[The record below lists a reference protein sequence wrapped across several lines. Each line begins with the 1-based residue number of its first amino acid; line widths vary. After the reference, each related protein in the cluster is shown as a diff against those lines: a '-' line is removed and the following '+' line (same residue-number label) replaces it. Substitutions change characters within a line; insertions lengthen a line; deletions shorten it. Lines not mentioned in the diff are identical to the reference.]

1 VKSVLV
7 EFARLKNLNTG
18 ILRAGDD
25 YLCSAGPLPVRQVA
39 MNVDQLPFNKLM
51 KSLRYE
57 KASEERR
64 RQALDTLAQKAT
76 ELLDSATDR
85 KDTLGAALAA
95 GANALQQIDFVAN
108 AAELSAMPFEAALAK
123 DGKPLFLSGGGVVFT
138 RRVRGAFVDRQPA
151 WPIRPRVLFAWSSAG
166 GVVPQD
172 EHRRALLDA
181 LEPWLPARLSDRSDV
196 LVEIG
201 NAKLRDIKAAVDNA
215 ANASKGFTHVHM
227 LAHGTPVAGDDDDR
241 FGVALNHPIEGVD
254 AVKPEDL
261 AKALT
266 AITSTSVV
274 VTLAACDLAN
284 ATDSINPAKSVAH
297 ELHVSGIPVVIA
309 SQLPLTID
317 GSIILATRF
326 YRDILGGRDVRAALH
341 ATRVELYENS
351 DKAGHDW
358 VSLVGYVQLNE
369 GYADFLKN
377 ISLQAR
383 LASLENLRDKAVILA
398 GSGAGKSELASL
410 RDALKREIRDLE
422 IQLASNNE
430 GTALDENVGLLGSA
444 EKRLAEF
451 CFAQFYDE
459 NGRQASREALERALK
474 WYRRAF
480 KMNPSHHW
488 SAVQY
493 LALDAALNGK
503 LDRKDWKTAYRAAE
517 VDRVREAEFWAHGS
531 LVELALLGRIID
543 ERTDETAEVYLA
555 EMRERV
561 GRLAEAPRHDPFTAT
576 RLQLRRYVDWWR
588 QDQGFFAGTPDLAS
602 DAARLADLL
611 QAAT

>member
-1 VKSVLV
+1 
-7 EFARLKNLNTG
+7 
-18 ILRAGDD
+18 
-25 YLCSAGPLPVRQVA
+25 
-39 MNVDQLPFNKLM
+39 
-51 KSLRYE
+51 
-57 KASEERR
+57 
-64 RQALDTLAQKAT
+64 
-76 ELLDSATDR
+76 
-85 KDTLGAALAA
+85 
-95 GANALQQIDFVAN
+95 
-108 AAELSAMPFEAALAK
+108 
-123 DGKPLFLSGGGVVFT
+123 
-138 RRVRGAFVDRQPA
+138 
-151 WPIRPRVLFAWSSAG
+151 
-166 GVVPQD
+166 
-172 EHRRALLDA
+172 
-181 LEPWLPARLSDRSDV
+181 
-196 LVEIG
+196 
-201 NAKLRDIKAAVDNA
+201 
-215 ANASKGFTHVHM
+215 
-227 LAHGTPVAGDDDDR
+227 
-241 FGVALNHPIEGVD
+241 
-254 AVKPEDL
+254 
-261 AKALT
+261 
-266 AITSTSVV
+266 
-274 VTLAACDLAN
+274 
-284 ATDSINPAKSVAH
+284 
-297 ELHVSGIPVVIA
+297 
-309 SQLPLTID
+309 
-317 GSIILATRF
+317 
-326 YRDILGGRDVRAALH
+326 
-341 ATRVELYENS
+341 
-351 DKAGHDW
+351 
-358 VSLVGYVQLNE
+358 VGYVQLNE